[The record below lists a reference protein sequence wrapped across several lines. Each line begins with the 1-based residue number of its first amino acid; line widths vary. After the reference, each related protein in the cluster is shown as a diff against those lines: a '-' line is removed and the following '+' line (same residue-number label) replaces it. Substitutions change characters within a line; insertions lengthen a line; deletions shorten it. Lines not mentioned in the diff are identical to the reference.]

1 MQRTNELSKQGNN
14 QTHIQALDVICT
26 ILWPIMVLS
35 QLNYAWPMRVL
46 CAPNDKANRKALAHA
61 CNVQTNR
68 VSKVTNK
75 HRYPKADTDFE
86 IEI

>member
-1 MQRTNELSKQGNN
+1 
-14 QTHIQALDVICT
+14 
-26 ILWPIMVLS
+26 
-35 QLNYAWPMRVL
+35 MRVL
-46 CAPNDKANRKALAHA
+46 CAPNDTANRKALAHA